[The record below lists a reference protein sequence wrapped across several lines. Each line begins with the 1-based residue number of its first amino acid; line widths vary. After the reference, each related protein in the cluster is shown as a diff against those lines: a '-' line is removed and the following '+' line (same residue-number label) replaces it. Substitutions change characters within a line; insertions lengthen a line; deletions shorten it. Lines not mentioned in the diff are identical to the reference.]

1 MRALRFAVWIVA
13 WIGAAQS
20 ASAQTIL
27 TPDSRLSQG
36 AACFSLRCFPTLYG
50 LDENAAV
57 TGNTGPGVAVQT
69 PSGADVWNVEQT
81 LTNPD
86 YNNLPTPNYPWQQ
99 FGPAAYRG
107 QALLIGGTS
116 PRYNYKDVVYVY
128 ARVGGVWTHL
138 QMLALQRPAGYD
150 RTYIHRI
157 ATDGVTAVVSG
168 VRVKDAVDDEAFAQV
183 DLYRR
188 NSDGTFSRRG
198 GFKPPIPA
206 DFLWSSSLKVD
217 GNVIALSDPGADE
230 DSGRVL
236 IYGYDAGR
244 GWRLRTTLVS
254 NHRQPGAYFGASI
267 GLDGNTLVVAA
278 PGESDGRPEFGG
290 AVYIYQGAGA
300 SWTLQQTLHPIEDPR
315 NTGYQFGDEVD
326 VSGERIIVSKSI
338 NDFSEN
344 IPYHAYIYERRSS
357 WVPVAELKDNE
368 ETNFNEGVRIF
379 GDTAI
384 ASGTD
389 WAYGRPTFVFKLP
402 PLGSLPAVEE

>member
-57 TGNTGPGVAVQT
+57 TGNTGPGIAVQT

-157 ATDGVTAVVSG
+157 ATDGVTAVISG
-168 VRVKDAVDDEAFAQV
+168 VRVKDAIDDEAFAQV
-183 DLYRR
+183 DL
-188 NSDGTFSRRG
+188 G
-198 GFKPPIPA
+198 
-206 DFLWSSSLKVD
+206 
-217 GNVIALSDPGADE
+217 
-230 DSGRVL
+230 
-236 IYGYDAGR
+236 
-244 GWRLRTTLVS
+244 
-254 NHRQPGAYFGASI
+254 
-267 GLDGNTLVVAA
+267 
-278 PGESDGRPEFGG
+278 PGESRP
-290 AVYIYQGAGA
+290 V
-300 SWTLQQTLHPIEDPR
+300 TLTLRADDLAYWDVATSAWVLEPIE
-315 NTGYQFGDEVD
+315 YEV
-326 VSGERIIVSKSI
+326 IVAH
-338 NDFSEN
+338 D
-344 IPYHAYIYERRSS
+344 A
-357 WVPVAELKDNE
+357 ADA
-368 ETNFNEGVRIF
+368 GVRATVR
-379 GDTAI
+379 G
-384 ASGTD
+384 
-389 WAYGRPTFVFKLP
+389 
-402 PLGSLPAVEE
+402 E